1 MRVAWGDRVNRF
13 PPRFL
18 ELLAVSA
25 GPVLDCGAG
34 GRARPGVVSIDIVS
48 HPNHD
53 VQADALALPF
63 PADTFDLVLSQ
74 AVIEH
79 VTNPQRYADEIV
91 RVLRPGGHVYVEGA
105 FLQPVHQAP
114 AHFFNVT
121 GFGLAHVFRSLEI
134 LEQGTVGDFA
144 EMVAWICREAGVP
157 VPTLE
162 VPAMSDM
169 QRWNTASGVTLL
181 GRKP

>member
-1 MRVAWGDRVNRF
+1 MNKYPHRF
-13 PPRFL
+13 R
-18 ELLAVSA
+18 ELAAESP
-25 GPVLDCGAG
+25 GPILDCGAG
-34 GRARPGVVSIDIVS
+34 GRTRPGVIGLDITF
-48 HPNHD
+48 HPNHT

-63 PADTFDLVLSQ
+63 PDATFDLVLSQ

-79 VTNPQRYADEIV
+79 VTDPQGYADEIV

-121 GFGLAHVFRSLEI
+121 AFGLAHVFRRLEV

-162 VPAMSDM
+162 VPAMTDM

>member
-1 MRVAWGDRVNRF
+1 MN
-13 PPRFL
+13 PYPQRFL
-18 ELLAVSA
+18 SLAA
-25 GPVLDCGAG
+25 TTTGPILDCGAG
-34 GRARPGVVSIDIVS
+34 GRTMPGVVGIDIVA
-48 HPNHD
+48 HPNHTAI
-53 VQADALALPF
+53 ADALALPF
-63 PADTFDLVLSQ
+63 ADETFELVLSQ

-79 VTNPQRYADEIV
+79 VTDPQRYADEIV
-91 RVLRPGGHVYVEGA
+91 RVLRPGGLVYVEGA

-121 GFGLAHVFRSLEI
+121 AFGLAHVFRALDV

-144 EMVAWICREAGVP
+144 ETVAWICREAGVP

-162 VPAMSDM
+162 VPAMSDL

-181 GRKP
+181 GRKR

>member
-1 MRVAWGDRVNRF
+1 MNSY
-13 PPRFL
+13 PQRFL
-18 ELLAVSA
+18 DLAVTST
-25 GPVLDCGAG
+25 GPILDCGAG
-34 GRARPGVVSIDIVS
+34 GRTMPGVVGIDIVA
-48 HPNHD
+48 HPNHT
-53 VQADALALPF
+53 VLADALSLPF
-63 PADTFDLVLSQ
+63 ADASFDLVLSQ

-79 VTNPQRYADEIV
+79 VTDPQRYADEIV

-121 GFGLAHVFRSLEI
+121 AFGLAHAFRALDV

>member
-1 MRVAWGDRVNRF
+1 MN
-13 PPRFL
+13 PYSSRFL
-18 ELLAVSA
+18 QLAAASP
-25 GPVLDCGAG
+25 GPILDCGAG
-34 GRARPGVVSIDIVS
+34 GRTMPGVVGIDIVA
-48 HPNHD
+48 HPNHTAI
-53 VQADALALPF
+53 ADALALPF
-63 PADTFDLVLSQ
+63 PDATFDLVLSQ

-79 VTNPQRYADEIV
+79 VTDPQRYADEIV

-121 GFGLAHVFRSLEI
+121 AFGLAHVFRALDV

-157 VPTLE
+157 VPALE
-162 VPAMSDM
+162 VPAMSDL

>member
-1 MRVAWGDRVNRF
+1 VNKYPHRF
-13 PPRFL
+13 R
-18 ELLAVSA
+18 ELAAESP
-25 GPVLDCGAG
+25 GPILDCGAG
-34 GRARPGVVSIDIVS
+34 GRTRPGVIGLDIVS
-48 HPNHD
+48 HPNHT

-63 PADTFDLVLSQ
+63 PDATFDLVLSQ

-79 VTNPQRYADEIV
+79 VTDPQRYADEIV

-121 GFGLAHVFRSLEI
+121 AFGLAHVFRRLEV

-162 VPAMSDM
+162 VPAMTDM

>member
-1 MRVAWGDRVNRF
+1 MN
-13 PPRFL
+13 PYPQRFL
-18 ELLAVSA
+18 DLAA
-25 GPVLDCGAG
+25 TCTGPILDCGAG
-34 GRARPGVVSIDIVS
+34 GRTMPGVVGIDVVP
-48 HPNHD
+48 HPNHTTL
-53 VQADALALPF
+53 ADALALPF
-63 PADTFDLVLSQ
+63 ADASFDLVLSQ

-79 VTNPQRYADEIV
+79 VTDPQRYADEIV
-91 RVLRPGGHVYVEGA
+91 RVLRSGGLVYVEGA

-121 GFGLAHVFRSLEI
+121 PFGLAHVFRALDI
-134 LEQGTVGDFA
+134 VEQGTVGDFA

-157 VPTLE
+157 VPPME

>member
-1 MRVAWGDRVNRF
+1 MNLYPD
-13 PPRFL
+13 RFL
-18 ELLAVSA
+18 ELYDQTA

-34 GRARPGVVSIDIVS
+34 GRSMPGVVGIDIVG
-48 HPNHD
+48 HPNHS

-63 PADTFDLVLSQ
+63 AADSFDLVLSQ

-79 VTNPQRYADEIV
+79 VTDPQRYADEII
-91 RVLRPGGHVYVEGA
+91 RVLRPGGLVYVEGA

-121 GFGLAHVFRSLEI
+121 AFGLAHVFRALEI

-144 EMVAWICREAGVP
+144 ETIAWICREAGVP

-162 VPAMSDM
+162 VPTMSDL
-169 QRWNTASGVTLL
+169 QRWNTASGVSLL

>member
-1 MRVAWGDRVNRF
+1 MNLYPD
-13 PPRFL
+13 RFL
-18 ELLAVSA
+18 QLYHQTT

-34 GRARPGVVSIDIVS
+34 GRSLPGVVGIDIVA
-48 HPNHD
+48 HPNHTAI
-53 VQADALALPF
+53 ADALDLPF

-79 VTNPQRYADEIV
+79 VTDPQRYADEII
-91 RVLRPGGHVYVEGA
+91 RVLRPGGLVYVEGA

-121 GFGLAHVFRSLEI
+121 AFGLAHVFRRLDV
-134 LEQGTVGDFA
+134 LEQGTVGDFT

-162 VPAMSDM
+162 VPAMSDL